1 MEYVTLSTVF
11 GFRDDRFYK
20 KLKKITKLIKRI
32 DFYDFKFHNLIKSG
46 RSNQE
51 EP

>member
-20 KLKKITKLIKRI
+20 KLKKNNKTDKK
-32 DFYDFKFHNLIKSG
+32 N
-46 RSNQE
+46 
-51 EP
+51 